1 MCDELLHCVLH
12 QEDKTHCVLDV
23 CFSNVAEVLALLED
37 EENEDN
43 SEVVDIFL
51 EPPAD
56 GVISDEDSDKS
67 DGEVEFNVNHLGRN
81 LLSAGC
87 EVRRSSRFQQQQQ
100 ESVDSS
106 DEDDD
111 QDTSAEPVP
120 ESSSTIA
127 CDDDVPVKTRKA
139 TKQPGNITWT
149 KRKTLPKTSPAQSYL
164 GHSFLYNISHFT
176 SPLQFYE
183 LFFDDELISFI
194 TEQTNLYANQNNVR
208 LEMTDDELRTVFGGI
223 LLSGYSKLPHRR
235 LYWCPSDD
243 VPPLLSQSIRRNRF
257 DDILKNL
264 HLADNTV
271 LDLSDR
277 MAKLRPFMSKLQE
290 RFRQNNYLDEH
301 LSVDESM
308 IPYYGRHYA
317 KQYIRG
323 KPIRFG
329 FKNWAICSSTG
340 YMYGF
345 DIYAGKQDGSHYEF
359 GLGGDVI
366 LGLLDQI
373 SVPPY
378 AGHKIY
384 FDNYFTSYRL
394 MSNLGQLGYDA
405 IATVREN
412 RCGKCPVKS
421 VSSIKKDPRGSYD
434 YRSSDD
440 VLIVRWNDNSV
451 VTIASNFGSV
461 TEGKVM
467 RWSNAEKKKVQV
479 PRPTLFQ
486 TYNQGMGGVDQ
497 MDQQVACYRTRIR
510 QRKWWWPIFV
520 YLFDVSVVN
529 AWYLMRKVTG
539 STICLLDFRRVL
551 AQTILKRYGTLSA
564 QGRRPAPCPDDVR
577 YDCKSHWIIKGLT
590 ERRCKQCGKKTLYRC
605 EKCDVGLH
613 AECFKP
619 YHVK

>member
-1 MCDELLHCVLH
+1 MCFVLR
-12 QEDKTHCVLDV
+12 V
-23 CFSNVAEVLALLED
+23 CSTVAEVLAQLED
-37 EENEDN
+37 EESND
-43 SEVVDIFL
+43 SLEVIDIFL

-56 GVISDEDSDKS
+56 DDISDQDSDKS
-67 DGEVEFNVNHLGRN
+67 DGEVEFNINHLGRK

-87 EVRRSSRFQQQQQ
+87 KVRRSSRIQQQQQ
-100 ESVDSS
+100 ESVNSS
-106 DEDDD
+106 DEDD
-111 QDTSAEPVP
+111 QEATAQAVP
-120 ESSSTIA
+120 DSPSPAA
-127 CDDDVPVKTRKA
+127 CDEIVPVKRRK
-139 TKQPGNITWT
+139 TVKTPENITWT
-149 KRKTLPKTSPAQSYL
+149 KRKTLPKTSGDQSYV
-164 GHSFLYNISHFT
+164 GHNFLDLANFT
-176 SPLQFYE
+176 SPLQFFE
-183 LFFDDELISFI
+183 QFFDEELIAFI

-235 LYWCPSDD
+235 MYWSASDD
-243 VPPLLSQSIRRNRF
+243 VPSLLSKSIRRNRF
-257 DDILKNL
+257 DDILQNL

-271 LDLSDR
+271 LDPSDR
-277 MAKLRPFMSKLQE
+277 LAKLRPFMSRLQE
-290 RFRQNNYLDEH
+290 KFRENNYLDEH
-301 LSVDESM
+301 ISIDESM

-345 DIYAGKQDGSHYEF
+345 DIYTGKQDGVHYEF
-359 GLGGDVI
+359 GLGGDVV

-373 SVPPY
+373 SAPPH

-384 FDNYFTSYRL
+384 FDNYFTSYQL
-394 MSNLGQLGYDA
+394 MSHLRQLGYDA
-405 IATVREN
+405 VATVREN

-421 VSSIKKDPRGSYD
+421 VSSIKKEPRGSYD

-440 VLIVRWNDNSV
+440 VLVIRWNDNAV
-451 VTIASNFGSV
+451 VTIAANFGSV
-461 TEGKVM
+461 AEGKVM
-467 RWSNAEKKKVQV
+467 RWSNAEKKKVQI

-497 MDQQVACYRTRIR
+497 IDQQVACYRTRIR
-510 QRKWWWPIFV
+510 QRKWWWPIFI

-529 AWYLMRKVTG
+529 AWYLMRKVCG
-539 STICLLDFRRVL
+539 SADSLIDFRRVL
-551 AQTILKRYGTLSA
+551 AQTMLKTYGTQSV
-564 QGRRPAPCPDDVR
+564 QGRRPVPCPDDVR
-577 YDCKSHWIIKGLT
+577 YDSKSHWIVKGLT
-590 ERRCKQCGKKTLYRC
+590 ERRCKQCGKKTVYRC
-605 EKCDVGLH
+605 EKCDTGLH